1 MVNSHG
7 GDLNWAK
14 TQYAGEILD
23 FSVNCNPL
31 GTPPAAVAA
40 ARAAL
45 SDTGCYPDPACTEL
59 RAAIARMDGTDP
71 DRVFCGSGAAEVI
84 FRLALSLHPRT
95 ALLTAPAFSEYETA
109 LTRVGCACRFHP
121 LREGEHFDVTDRIL
135 ADLTEDVEL
144 LFLCTPNNPTGRCI
158 EPDLLARIL
167 EKCEAVGAYLIV
179 DECFLPLARSGPGMA
194 PLLPEHPKLILL
206 RAFTKSYAVP
216 ALRLGYCL
224 ADPALIARLETWG
237 PCWNVSGPAQAA
249 GLACCQLP
257 QWPEQGRALL
267 ETARPSL
274 QRGLTALGC
283 QVVPGEANYLLFRLP
298 GVTDL
303 KARMLGRGI
312 LLRSCANYRGLGP
325 DWYRTA
331 VRTPGENQILLDT
344 LAAVLAAGEA

>member
-1 MVNSHG
+1 MVNPHG

-14 TQYAGEILD
+14 TQYSGEILD

-31 GTPPAAVAA
+31 GTPPAVLEA

-45 SDTGCYPDPACTEL
+45 ANVGCYPDPACTEL
-59 RAAIARMDGTDP
+59 RAAIAAMDGVTP
-71 DRVFCGSGAAEVI
+71 EAVFCGSGAAEVI
-84 FRLALSLHPRT
+84 FRLALALRPRT
-95 ALLTAPAFSEYETA
+95 ALLTAPAFSEYEGA
-109 LTRVGCACRFHP
+109 LRRVGCGCRFHP
-121 LREGEHFDVTDRIL
+121 LLEAEHFDVTQRIL
-135 ADLTEDVEL
+135 ADITPGTDL

-158 EPDLLARIL
+158 APALLARIL
-167 EKCEAVGAYLIV
+167 GQCEAVGAYLVV
-179 DECFLPLARSGPGMA
+179 DECFLPLAQSGPGMA
-194 PLLPEHPKLILL
+194 PLLEGHPQLILL

-249 GLACCQLP
+249 GLACCDLP
-257 QWPEQGRALL
+257 QWPERGRALL

-283 QVVPGEANYLLFRLP
+283 RVVPGEANYLLFRLP
-298 GVTDL
+298 GVPDL
-303 KARMLGRGI
+303 KARMLDRGI

-325 DWYRTA
+325 DWYRAA
-331 VRTPGENQILLDT
+331 VRKPAENEILLAT
-344 LAAVLAAGEA
+344 MAAALAAGEA